1 LTSLTSGLL
10 IAAFA
15 VLTAA
20 AALAAQ
26 LGPPTQLL
34 PQSLP
39 SAAPPPPA
47 PLAPLA
53 PPINPGFAPAAPNG
67 LSPHLTQTG
76 PVYELP
82 APASPSYPPQ
92 QLPGPIDQQ
101 KLQAYRNN
109 LSSQQWLFQG
119 QGVSPSSQY
128 SREIEQQLNA
138 PDPQ

>member
-1 LTSLTSGLL
+1 LTVAAGRLL
-10 IAAFA
+10 IAFCAM
-15 VLTAA
+15 LCAA
-20 AALAAQ
+20 ASAAAQ

-39 SAAPPPPA
+39 TIAPPSQPA
-47 PLAPLA
+47 PLP
-53 PPINPGFAPAAPNG
+53 PPINPGYVPAPPNG
-67 LSPHLTQTG
+67 LSPLLMQSG

-82 APASPSYPPQ
+82 APENPSYPPP

-109 LSSQQWLFQG
+109 LSSQQWLLQR

-128 SREIEQQLNA
+128 SREIQQQLNA

>member
-1 LTSLTSGLL
+1 LTSLTGGLL
-10 IAAFA
+10 IASFA
-15 VLTAA
+15 ALSAA
-20 AALAAQ
+20 AAFAAE
-26 LGPPTQLL
+26 LGPPNQLL

-39 SAAPPPPA
+39 AAAPPPS
-47 PLAPLA
+47 APLA
-53 PPINPGFAPAAPNG
+53 PPINPGFAPAPPNG
-67 LSPHLTQTG
+67 LSPFLTQSG

-101 KLQAYRNN
+101 KMQAYRNN
-109 LSSQQWLFQG
+109 LSSQQWLLQG

-128 SREIEQQLNA
+128 SREIQQQLNA

>member
-1 LTSLTSGLL
+1 MTSLTGGLL

-20 AALAAQ
+20 AALAAE
-26 LGPPTQLL
+26 LGPPTQL

-39 SAAPPPPA
+39 TAAPPPPA
-47 PLAPLA
+47 PMA
-53 PPINPGFAPAAPNG
+53 PPINPGFAPAPPNG
-67 LSPHLTQTG
+67 LSPLLTQSG
-76 PVYELP
+76 PVSELP

-109 LSSQQWLFQG
+109 LSSQQWLLQR

-128 SREIEQQLNA
+128 SREIQQQLNA

>member
-1 LTSLTSGLL
+1 MTSLTGGLL
-10 IAAFA
+10 IAAFV

-20 AALAAQ
+20 AALAAE

-39 SAAPPPPA
+39 AVAPPPP
-47 PLAPLA
+47 APLA
-53 PPINPGFAPAAPNG
+53 PPINPGFAPTAPNG
-67 LSPHLTQTG
+67 LSPSLTQSG

-92 QLPGPIDQQ
+92 QLPGPTDQQ
-101 KLQAYRNN
+101 KMQAYRNY
-109 LSSQQWLFQG
+109 LSSQQWLLQG
-119 QGVSPSSQY
+119 QGVSPSTRY
-128 SREIEQQLNA
+128 SREIQQQLNA

>member
-1 LTSLTSGLL
+1 LTSLTGGLL

-20 AALAAQ
+20 AALAAE

-39 SAAPPPPA
+39 AIAPPPP
-47 PLAPLA
+47 APLA
-53 PPINPGFAPAAPNG
+53 PPINPGFAPAASNG
-67 LSPHLTQTG
+67 LSPSLTQSG

-101 KLQAYRNN
+101 KLEAYRNN
-109 LSSQQWLFQG
+109 LSSQQWLLQG
-119 QGVSPSSQY
+119 QGASPSSQY
-128 SREIEQQLNA
+128 SREIQQQLNA

>member
-1 LTSLTSGLL
+1 LTSLTGGLL

-15 VLTAA
+15 VITAA
-20 AALAAQ
+20 AALAAE

-39 SAAPPPPA
+39 VAAPPPP
-47 PLAPLA
+47 APLA

-67 LSPHLTQTG
+67 LSPALTQSG

-82 APASPSYPPQ
+82 APASPSYPPL

-109 LSSQQWLFQG
+109 LSSQQWLLQG

-128 SREIEQQLNA
+128 SREIQQQLNA

>member
-1 LTSLTSGLL
+1 LTSLTGGLL

-20 AALAAQ
+20 AALAAE

-39 SAAPPPPA
+39 AASPPPP
-47 PLAPLA
+47 APLA
-53 PPINPGFAPAAPNG
+53 PPINPGFAPATPNG
-67 LSPHLTQTG
+67 LSPLLTQSG
-76 PVYELP
+76 PVSELP

-101 KLQAYRNN
+101 KMQAYRNN
-109 LSSQQWLFQG
+109 LSSQQWLLQG

-128 SREIEQQLNA
+128 SREIQQQLNA

>member
-1 LTSLTSGLL
+1 MSPLAGGLL
-10 IAAFA
+10 LALFAA
-15 VLTAA
+15 LNAA
-20 AALAAQ
+20 AASAAQ

-39 SAAPPPPA
+39 AAATPNPPTPLPPPV
-47 PLAPLA
+47 
-53 PPINPGFAPAAPNG
+53 NPGFAPAPPNG
-67 LSPHLTQTG
+67 LSPLLMQSG
-76 PVYELP
+76 PVYEPP
-82 APASPSYPPQ
+82 APVSPSYPPQ

-109 LSSQQWLFQG
+109 LSSQQWLLQR

-128 SREIEQQLNA
+128 SREIQQQLNA

>member
-1 LTSLTSGLL
+1 MTSLTGGLL

-15 VLTAA
+15 AVAATASA
-20 AALAAQ
+20 AE

-39 SAAPPPPA
+39 AVAPPSPP
-47 PLAPLA
+47 APLA

-67 LSPHLTQTG
+67 LSPLLTQSG
-76 PVYELP
+76 PVSELP
-82 APASPSYPPQ
+82 APASPPYPPQ

-109 LSSQQWLFQG
+109 LSSQQWLLQR
-119 QGVSPSSQY
+119 QGVSPNSQY
-128 SREIEQQLNA
+128 SREIQQQLNA

>member
-1 LTSLTSGLL
+1 LTSLTGGLL
-10 IAAFA
+10 ILSFAA
-15 VLTAA
+15 LSAA

-39 SAAPPPPA
+39 AAAPPNPP
-47 PLAPLA
+47 APLA
-53 PPINPGFAPAAPNG
+53 PPINPGFAPAPPNG
-67 LSPHLTQTG
+67 LSPLLTQSG
-76 PVYELP
+76 PVYEPP

-101 KLQAYRNN
+101 KMRAYRNN
-109 LSSQQWLFQG
+109 LSSQQWLLQR

-128 SREIEQQLNA
+128 SREIQQQLNA

>member
-1 LTSLTSGLL
+1 MTSLTGGLL

-20 AALAAQ
+20 AALAAE

-39 SAAPPPPA
+39 GIAPPPP
-47 PLAPLA
+47 APLA

-67 LSPHLTQTG
+67 LSPSLTQSG

-101 KLQAYRNN
+101 KIQAYRNN
-109 LSSQQWLFQG
+109 LSSRQWLLQG

-128 SREIEQQLNA
+128 SREIQQQLNA

>member
-1 LTSLTSGLL
+1 MTSLTGGLL
-10 IAAFA
+10 IASFA
-15 VLTAA
+15 VLSAA
-20 AALAAQ
+20 AALAAE

-39 SAAPPPPA
+39 AVAPPPP
-47 PLAPLA
+47 APLA
-53 PPINPGFAPAAPNG
+53 PPINPGFAPTAPNG
-67 LSPHLTQTG
+67 LSPSLTQSG
-76 PVYELP
+76 PVFELP

-109 LSSQQWLFQG
+109 LSSQQWLLQG

-128 SREIEQQLNA
+128 SREIQQQLNA